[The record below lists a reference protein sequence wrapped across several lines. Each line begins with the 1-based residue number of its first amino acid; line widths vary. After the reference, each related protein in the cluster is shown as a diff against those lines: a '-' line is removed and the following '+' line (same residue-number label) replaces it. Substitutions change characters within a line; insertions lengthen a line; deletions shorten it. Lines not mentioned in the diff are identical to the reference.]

1 VNSFSLQ
8 VESFIPL
15 WEWDLPKKK
24 GKKKKA
30 GKESEKGKGKTKAN
44 GGLYIEEVEDSGS
57 SRPASR
63 GVTVEDV
70 PDDE

>member
-1 VNSFSLQ
+1 M
-8 VESFIPL
+8 ESFIPL

-24 GKKKKA
+24 GKKKRA
-30 GKESEKGKGKTKAN
+30 GKETEKSKDMLKVN
-44 GGLYIEEVEDSGS
+44 GGVDIEEDSGS

-70 PDDE
+70 PEDD

>member
-1 VNSFSLQ
+1 

-24 GKKKKA
+24 GKKKKRA
-30 GKESEKGKGKTKAN
+30 EKESEKTKGKTKAN
-44 GGLYIEEVEDSGS
+44 GATYVEEVEDSGS

-70 PDDE
+70 PEDE